1 MKNFR
6 EKIDIILPNYNS
18 QDYIDQNLKSVI
30 NQSYKNWK
38 LFIID
43 DGSNLETRKILKS
56 KYRKNKKIK
65 IIYSQKIMELRIV
78 EFGFKKIKIKI
89 YRLH

>member
-1 MKNFR
+1 MKNFK

-18 QDYIDQNLKSVI
+18 EDYIDQTLKSVI

-43 DGSNLETRKILKS
+43 DGSNLKTKNILK

-65 IIYSQKIMELRIV
+65 II
-78 EFGFKKIKIKI
+78 
-89 YRLH
+89 

>member
-1 MKNFR
+1 MKNFK

-18 QDYIDQNLKSVI
+18 EDYIDQTLKSVI

-43 DGSNLETRKILKS
+43 DGSKQ
-56 KYRKNKKIK
+56 KNKNI
-65 IIYSQKIMELRIV
+65 
-78 EFGFKKIKIKI
+78 
-89 YRLH
+89 